1 MPSPCG
7 PSKTLG
13 LNTVVNKLPST
24 CVRSGLC
31 EHFKRREMKTR
42 IAVVAL
48 IPLAAA
54 IAVPSSVLAKQTA
67 LSQQAPAPSSTEP
80 TQSVWDG
87 IYTKE
92 QASRGGALYAQRC
105 TRCHAP
111 DLTGGETA
119 PALNSGEFKS
129 NWSGLSIDDLF
140 ERIKV
145 SMPQDNP
152 GSLSRQQTAD
162 IVAFLL
168 SKGGFPEGKSEVA
181 REAEVLKTIRFEEN
195 KPETT
200 GTEETPKP
208 SKMDG
213 ALSMVAIA
221 NGYHVIKRISI
232 SGDTGWDYIT
242 ADSEGRR
249 LYVPHGIEVVVLDLD
264 SGAVVGEVTGLKG
277 VHGVAIARE
286 FGRGFISA
294 TDPGSVTIF
303 DLKTLAVTDKLR
315 VGDDPNGIIYDPGT
329 KRVFTADRGS
339 RRVTAIDARTGKIA
353 GAIEDL
359 GGKTEHLAADEAGH
373 VFLNMQDIGKLH
385 KLDAQ
390 SLKVMETWQL
400 DPPCGEPSSMDMD
413 RIHNR
418 IFIGCRS
425 GLVTVVDGATGKIV
439 ATQPIGLGVDAL
451 EFDPRTSLIYV
462 STGGGDGA
470 LSIFHQENPDKY
482 ALVENVKTLP
492 GARTMALDQKSGR
505 VCLPV
510 ADLGPLPAATAEN
523 PRPRAPAIPGTFSVL
538 VVGQ

>member
-1 MPSPCG
+1 M
-7 PSKTLG
+7 
-13 LNTVVNKLPST
+13 
-24 CVRSGLC
+24 
-31 EHFKRREMKTR
+31 
-42 IAVVAL
+42 VAL

-54 IAVPSSVLAKQTA
+54 IAVPSPVRAKQTTP
-67 LSQQAPAPSSTEP
+67 SQQTPAPSSTEP
-80 TQSVWDG
+80 AHSAWDG
-87 IYTKE
+87 IYTEE
-92 QASRGGALYAQRC
+92 QANRGGALYAQRC
-105 TRCHAP
+105 ARCHAA
-111 DLTGGETA
+111 DLTGGEIA

-162 IVAFLL
+162 IVAFVL
-168 SKGGFPEGKSEVA
+168 SKGGFPEGKTELA
-181 REAEVLKTIRFEEN
+181 REAEVLKTIRFEED

-200 GTEETPKP
+200 HTGETPRP
-208 SKMDG
+208 SETDG
-213 ALSMVAIA
+213 TTSTVATA
-221 NGYHVIKRISI
+221 SGYHVIKRISI

-264 SGAVVGEVTGLKG
+264 SGAIVGKVAGLKG

-294 TDPGSVTIF
+294 TDPGSVTAF
-303 DLKTLAVTDKLR
+303 DLKTLAVIEKLR
-315 VGDDPNGIIYDPGT
+315 VGDDPNGIIYDSRT
-329 KRVFTADRGS
+329 QRVFSADRGS
-339 RRVTAIDARTGKIA
+339 RRVTAIDAKTGKIA

-359 GGKTEHLAADEAGH
+359 GGRTEHLAADEAGH
-373 VFLNMQDIGKLH
+373 VFLNMQDVGKLH
-385 KLDAQ
+385 ELDAQ
-390 SLKVMETWQL
+390 SLKVMETWPL
-400 DPPCGEPSSMDMD
+400 DPPCGQPSSMDVD

-418 IFIGCRS
+418 IFVGCRS
-425 GLVTVVDGATGKIV
+425 GLFTVVDGVTGKIV

-451 EFDPRTSLIYV
+451 EYDPKTELIYV

-470 LSIFHQENPDKY
+470 LSIFHQESPDKY

-505 VCLPV
+505 VFLPV
-510 ADLGPLPAATAEN
+510 ADLGPLPAATPET

-538 VVGQ
+538 VVGP